1 MKLNYDIYK
10 CKKDILNKNNTFSL
24 LSKDNKTLFFK
35 NNINQNKNINNNI
48 NKFLTD
54 RKNIQNKDKIYII
67 NKKSFINGNIC
78 NSKIDKKR
86 LNNLK

>member
-35 NNINQNKNINNNI
+35 KNKIKLYNQKNKNN
-48 NKFLTD
+48 T
-54 RKNIQNKDKIYII
+54 
-67 NKKSFINGNIC
+67 
-78 NSKIDKKR
+78 
-86 LNNLK
+86 